1 MVIGPAL
8 QLILIAFLVCLI
20 VRAVFSWIEPYPRNR
35 IHRLAFD
42 ITEPVMRPVR
52 RFIPPMGGLDLSF
65 LVVFFIVS
73 FLLNLVQRAR

>member
-8 QLILIAFLVCLI
+8 QLILIAFLGCLI